1 MNLKDMVGILY
12 ITQIGDV
19 DMRNLY
25 FLDSRGGTRLLATN
39 VDWETAL
46 KVKND
51 FLDAH
56 NFKSYYMRT
65 WEVSEG
71 TMMDVGSHTEF
82 FLWGVI

>member
-1 MNLKDMVGILY
+1 MIL
-12 ITQIGDV
+12 DL
-19 DMRNLY
+19 RNLY
-25 FLDSRGGTRLLATN
+25 FKNSWGDYRLIAEN

-46 KVKND
+46 KLKNE
-51 FLDAH
+51 FLEAH

-82 FLWGVI
+82 FLWGAIG

>member
-1 MNLKDMVGILY
+1 MVGILY
-12 ITQIGDV
+12 ITQIGEV

-25 FLDSRGGTRLLATN
+25 FLDSRGGKRLLATN

-51 FLDAH
+51 FLEAH
-56 NFKSYYMRT
+56 NFKQYYMRT

-71 TMMDVGSHTEF
+71 TMIDVGSHTEF